1 MYAIWILTLLLITS
15 LTINIL
21 MIKEVNNICEEI
33 IFLIKNNSQMRIS
46 TGFSLRPFEDLAES
60 INKFLD
66 SYHNKEKAYI
76 NKERY
81 LQNTI
86 RGLSHDIRT
95 PLTSL
100 DAYLQ
105 VIANNKE
112 NTEND
117 KYISIMKNRISSLN
131 NILDQL
137 FTFVKLQEEE
147 YQLEMEKIDLQA
159 LALQTL
165 FNYYEDFK
173 LRNIEPEI
181 DFSNNKI
188 FIMANIDAL
197 ERIFQNIYKNIL
209 EHGQKPVSLSLFKDK
224 KKVIFVSKNKIKND
238 IIVNKNDVFKEF
250 YKADISRNGSSTGL
264 GLAITRGLVKKL
276 NGQISADVDQGY
288 FIIKIIFDPINQG
301 AVAKL

>member
-1 MYAIWILTLLLITS
+1 MYAIWILALLLVIS
-15 LTINIL
+15 LTVNVLIIREVYNICQ
-21 MIKEVNNICEEI
+21 EVN
-33 IFLIKNNSQMRIS
+33 FLIENNTQMRIS
-46 TGFSLRPFEDLAES
+46 TGFSIGPFDQLAEI

-76 NKERY
+76 NKEKY

-100 DAYLQ
+100 DGYLQ
-105 VIANNKE
+105 VIADNKE
-112 NTEND
+112 DSDND
-117 KYISIMKNRISSLN
+117 KYLSIMKNRINSLN

-147 YQLEMEKIDLQA
+147 YQLEMEEIDLSS

-173 LRNIEPEI
+173 FKNIEPEI
-181 DFSNNKI
+181 DFANQKV
-188 FIMANIDAL
+188 FVMANVDAL

-209 EHGQKPVSLSLFKDK
+209 EHGQNPLSLSLFEEEN
-224 KKVIFVSKNKIKND
+224 KVIFVSKNKIKD
-238 IIVNKNDVFKEF
+238 DLIVNKDDVFKEF
-250 YKADISRNGSSTGL
+250 YKADDSRNSSSTGL
-264 GLAITRGLVKKL
+264 GLSITKGLVEKL
-276 NGQISADVDQGY
+276 NGQISADVKKGY
-288 FIIKIIFDPINQG
+288 FIIKITFDPNKKG
-301 AVAKL
+301 AVTN